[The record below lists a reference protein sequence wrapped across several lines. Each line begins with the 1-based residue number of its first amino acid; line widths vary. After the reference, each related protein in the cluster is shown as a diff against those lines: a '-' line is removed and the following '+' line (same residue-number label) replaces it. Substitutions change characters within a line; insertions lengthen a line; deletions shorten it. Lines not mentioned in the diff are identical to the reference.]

1 MLVFIH
7 LLFPTLMLTPTPF
20 FAPDFFA
27 TDDVTLPRL
36 QKFTVDVI
44 TRLTHDNPGG
54 VFTALAAD
62 LQVAHD
68 DLFGAVVLADQ
79 GTSQRRTA
87 AQAMWGAIH
96 DAQHQLAA
104 DEDLLDYKARK
115 TPAIRTDFLPNGRRE
130 YGRATLLT
138 AELLLSRL
146 ATAAATHA
154 PVLGT
159 DFDAPRYAG
168 YLQAFLAGR
177 DGTGQ
182 GDEQAAKSR
191 AAAQAHRT
199 TLTLRLTDA
208 VKLVAAHWLRDEARA
223 AAYFRMSLLRA

>member
-1 MLVFIH
+1 
-7 LLFPTLMLTPTPF
+7 MLTPTPF

-44 TRLTHDNPGG
+44 TRLTQNNPGG

-62 LQVAHD
+62 LQAAHD
-68 DLFGAVVLADQ
+68 DLFGAVARADQ
-79 GTSQRRTA
+79 GTSARRTA
-87 AQAMWGAIH
+87 AQLMWGAIH
-96 DAQHQLAA
+96 DAQHQFEA
-104 DEDLLDYKARK
+104 DEDLLEYKAKK
-115 TPAIRTDFLPNGRRE
+115 TPAIHADFFPNGRQE

-154 PVLGT
+154 TVLGT
-159 DFDAPRYAG
+159 DFDATLYAG
-168 YLQAFLAGR
+168 YLQAFLDGR

-182 GDEQAAKSR
+182 GDEQTAKNR
-191 AAAQAHRT
+191 AAAQGHRT
-199 TLTLRLTDA
+199 ALTLRLTDA
-208 VKLVAAHWLRDEARA
+208 VKLVDAQWLRDEARA
-223 AAYFRMSLLRA
+223 AAYFRTSLLQAPATATPKKP